1 MTLGSA
7 LLTKSPHVQE
17 GIGSWA
23 ILLYLLAVILIGF
36 STLNLSSE
44 ALLGLA
50 TTLGVAFAFAFKD
63 FFASLMAGIILLID
77 EPFQVGDRIS
87 FGGFYGEVTEIG
99 LRSVRLVTLDDNLVT
114 IPNSAFLTDPVA
126 SANAGALDCMVV
138 IPIYVGAGE
147 SFYRARRLV
156 YEAAVTSK
164 YVYLEK
170 PVVTQITDEFL
181 GERFVTI
188 IRVKAYV
195 FDARFEKSF
204 VSDVTERVKV
214 AFRQEDIRMPDM
226 QYRDLDLNGGQ
237 SGTLT
242 GLRQLNS
249 RDGKVPF
256 AVFGLV
262 VSLNIGV
269 QMGPS
274 LMISSLCAVMCKS
287 SVGAGFPSSSVYQQF
302 KNSRYIRCK
311 VLI

>member
-1 MTLGSA
+1 MVFVSVLLIQGVLKRTLNDLGERFTDRRLTFKKAAA
-7 LLTKSPHVQE
+7 LGRFV
-17 GIGSWA
+17 
-23 ILLYLLAVILIGF
+23 LYLLAIILIAF

-44 ALLGLA
+44 AILGLV

-63 FFASLMAGIILLID
+63 FFASLMAGIILLVD

-87 FGGFYGEVTEIG
+87 FGGYYGEVTEIG

-164 YVYLEK
+164 FVFLDK

-181 GERFVTI
+181 GERFVTV

-237 SGTLT
+237 E
-242 GLRQLNS
+242 
-249 RDGKVPF
+249 RDP
-256 AVFGLV
+256 
-262 VSLNIGV
+262 NRT
-269 QMGPS
+269 
-274 LMISSLCAVMCKS
+274 SST
-287 SVGAGFPSSSVYQQF
+287 
-302 KNSRYIRCK
+302 
-311 VLI
+311 